1 MQKESDDMLE
11 IVNTVTTR
19 SLSCKK
25 YTTLCGHLLGLS
37 TDADYCVYNTDD
49 GNQFY
54 SNDMAYQISQ
64 HDLYDLETTCAAAMT
79 SLKKGESLE
88 SYLIKQHMISAK
100 RNEALSQLG
109 KLAIISACVVG
120 FVICLVSSI
129 RIRRVPKKKQRQ
141 RQRQRQQSSFD
152 AKSGDNE
159 FLYISEDGHTLSS
172 GDYSCCTNDDDF
184 TLDGQYMSSGS
195 ETRGLHTSGEEEE
208 EEEEIGSS
216 GGNRNKTVRWLK
228 QLRGDNAGDDKKENL
243 VTSCGGEGETT
254 GGDKDNADAVART
267 LVHI

>member
-1 MQKESDDMLE
+1 
-11 IVNTVTTR
+11 
-19 SLSCKK
+19 
-25 YTTLCGHLLGLS
+25 LLGLS
-37 TDADYCVYNTDD
+37 TDADYCVYSTDD

-54 SNDMAYQISQ
+54 SNGIPYQISQ
-64 HDLYDLETTCAAAMT
+64 HDLYDLETTCAAVMT

-88 SYLIKQHMISAK
+88 SYLIKHHMVSAK

-129 RIRRVPKKKQRQ
+129 GIRRVPKKKQRQ
-141 RQRQRQQSSFD
+141 RQRQQQSSCD

-159 FLYISEDGHTLSS
+159 FLYISDDGYTLSS

-195 ETRGLHTSGEEEE
+195 ETRGFHTSGGGEEE

-228 QLRGDNAGDDKKENL
+228 QLRGDSAGDDKKENL
-243 VTSCGGEGETT
+243 VTSGGGEGETT
-254 GGDKDNADAVART
+254 GGDKDNADAVARS